1 MIANMQGKPRLLKNL
16 EKDLLLYRAYL
27 PLRANSF
34 GD

>member
-1 MIANMQGKPRLLKNL
+1 MQGKARLANNL
-16 EKDLLLYRAYL
+16 EKDLLLYRAHL